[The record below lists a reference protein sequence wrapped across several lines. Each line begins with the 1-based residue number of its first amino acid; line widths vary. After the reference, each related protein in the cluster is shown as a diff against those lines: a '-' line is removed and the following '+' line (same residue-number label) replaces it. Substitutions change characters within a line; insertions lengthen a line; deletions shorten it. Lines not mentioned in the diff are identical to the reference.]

1 MGRLA
6 VSVLL
11 VVREPSWSEDRVGE
25 ESTVTGENS
34 GIPGFGGDAV
44 VPADD
49 RYEGLRSVYNAAG
62 IGRPQVILRCAGN
75 ADVIAAVR
83 FASERRLPLS
93 VYGGGHGVVG
103 GAAADGGVVIDLRPM
118 SEVWV
123 DWDSATAQ
131 VRAGTR
137 WAELDRETQVHG
149 LAVTG
154 ARISTVGV
162 AGFTLGG
169 GSGWLERALGLTV
182 DSLEA
187 VEMVSADGDL
197 VTASDSSHE
206 ELFWALRGGGGNFG
220 VVTSLRFRL
229 RPLGPHLLAGLVLHA
244 HNRARD
250 ALAFYRD
257 FIAQAP
263 AEVGGGAALMI
274 APPAPFVPEAAWGRP
289 VLGIVACYAGALE
302 DGLHALAPLREFGPP
317 MADVI
322 GPMPYTALQGMLDA
336 AATAGAHNHWH
347 GLLLKDLTPDAAD
360 SLIAHTAAMPSAG
373 NHVIIEP
380 VGGALH
386 RVTGLP
392 LNDALREARFKVHV
406 IAHGP
411 ASTARANVAWA
422 DDLASALTPS
432 GTGRRF
438 PGYESAVGGHLLER
452 TFGAE
457 NFSRLKAVKRRYDP
471 NGLFTPDQPLLPT
484 SVGAPA

>member
-1 MGRLA
+1 MTRESSA
-6 VSVLL
+6 V
-11 VVREPSWSEDRVGE
+11 
-25 ESTVTGENS
+25 
-34 GIPGFGGDAV
+34 PGFGGDAV
-44 VPADD
+44 VPADE
-49 RYEGLRSVYNAAG
+49 RYERLRSLYNAAVT
-62 IGRPQVILRCAGN
+62 GRPQVIVRCAGN
-75 ADVIAAVR
+75 ADVIAVVR
-83 FASERRLPLS
+83 FASERGLPLS

-103 GAAADGGVVIDLRPM
+103 GAAADGGVVVDLRPM
-118 SEVWV
+118 SGVWV
-123 DWDSATAQ
+123 DWESATAR

-137 WAELDRETQVHG
+137 WAEMDRETQVHG

-169 GSGWLERALGLTV
+169 GSGWLERALGLAV

-187 VEMVSADGDL
+187 VEMVTADGDV
-197 VTASDSSHE
+197 VTASDSSHG

-229 RPLGPHLLAGLVLHA
+229 RPVGPHVLAGLVLYPHD
-244 HNRARD
+244 RARD
-250 ALAFYRD
+250 ALAFYRE

-274 APPAPFVPEAAWGRP
+274 APPAPVVPEEARGRP
-289 VLGIVACYAGALE
+289 ALGIVACYAGAVE
-302 DGLHALAPLREFGPP
+302 EGMDALTPLREFGPP
-317 MADVI
+317 MADII

-336 AATAGAHNHWH
+336 AATPDAHNHWH
-347 GLLLKDLTPDAAD
+347 GLLLEDLTPDAVD
-360 SLIAHTAAMPSAG
+360 SLVAHTAAMPSAG

-380 VGGALH
+380 LGAALH
-386 RVTGLP
+386 RMTGLP

-422 DDLASALTPS
+422 DDLATALAPS

-438 PGYESAVGGHLLER
+438 PGYESAVGGDLLER
-452 TFGAE
+452 AFGAE
-457 NFSRLKAVKRRYDP
+457 NLSRLLAVKRRYDP
-471 NGLFTPDQPLLPT
+471 NALFTPDQPLLPPR
-484 SVGAPA
+484 VGAPA